1 MGNSMLNGDGQ
12 WTHHYTISNPF
23 LDMFFLKS
31 PPLFILA
38 VLLLLFRFSFLLLS
52 LLLFSGG
59 GGRGGEEEEVKQQFL
74 QPVSYGSCT
83 LESMTTKLD
92 ESESVSK

>member
-1 MGNSMLNGDGQ
+1 MDTSLHNIKSFTGYVLFKQ
-12 WTHHYTISNPF
+12 
-23 LDMFFLKS
+23 S

-38 VLLLLFRFSFLLLS
+38 VLLLFCFSFLLLL

-59 GGRGGEEEEVKQQFL
+59 RGGGGGEEEEEEVKQQFL
-74 QPVSYGSCT
+74 QPVSYGSRT
-83 LESMTTKLD
+83 LESMTTKLG